1 MSMTEQKAMH
11 WYDGGRPIHAAH
23 PYVTAIQT
31 LDTPFAVV
39 SESGTPSVQ
48 IDGTAVFGRD
58 RPSQHA
64 KPMLAWVNA
73 LTPDQL
79 GDASFCRDY
88 GVRLPYV
95 VGAMANGIASTRM
108 VIATAR
114 GGMIGF
120 FGAAGLSTS
129 AIEAAIIEI
138 KSAVGDAPFGINL
151 IHSPQ
156 VPQQEHETVALLRK
170 HGVVNV
176 SASAYIKLTPAIV
189 AYRATGLSREHGE
202 VKIGH
207 RVLAKVS
214 RPEVALQFLNPA
226 PTAMLDDLRAQ
237 GIITQEQHALALIT
251 PMADDLTAEADS
263 GGHTDNRAAPVLI
276 PQLIALRDRIVAD
289 RDFVGMVRIGAAG
302 GLSSPAAIAAAFAA
316 GAAYVVTG
324 TINQA
329 CIEAGT
335 SEFVRDLL
343 STVGATDVT
352 MAPSSDMFEAGV
364 KVQVLKR
371 GTLFAMRA
379 NQLYTLYKSCGSID
393 DIDDK
398 TRANI
403 ERTIFQ
409 MPLEEVWQACVSFF
423 STRDPEELTR
433 ADKEPKHKMALI
445 FRWYLGL
452 SSRWAIT
459 GEPTRH
465 MDAQIWCGPAI
476 GAFND
481 WTNGSFLA
489 EPKNRDVVTVAV
501 NLMAGAA
508 ALTRAREMQRQGV
521 HPNLAATT
529 WTPRKVID
537 QNLRGQNVHKA

>member
-1 MSMTEQKAMH
+1 MTEHKTMR
-11 WYDGGRPIHAAH
+11 WYEGGHAIQATH

-39 SESGTPSVQ
+39 SDTGIPRVEV
-48 IDGTAVFGRD
+48 DGTAVFGRAQ
-58 RPSQHA
+58 PSTNA
-64 KPMLAWVNA
+64 KPILAWVNA

-79 GDASFCRDY
+79 GDATFCRDY
-88 GVRLPYV
+88 GVRIPYV
-95 VGAMANGIASTRM
+95 VGAMANGITSTTM
-108 VIATAR
+108 VIAAAR
-114 GGMIGF
+114 GGLLGF
-120 FGAAGLSTS
+120 FGAAGLSTPAIES
-129 AIEAAIIEI
+129 AIVEI
-138 KSAVGDAPFGINL
+138 KDAVGDAPFGINL

-170 HGVVNV
+170 HGVSNV
-176 SASAYIKLTPAIV
+176 SASAYIKITPAIV
-189 AYRATGLSREHGE
+189 AYRATGLTRENGE

-226 PTAMLDDLRAQ
+226 PVAVLDELLSQ
-237 GIITQEQHALALIT
+237 GEITQEQYELARIT
-251 PMADDLTAEADS
+251 PMADDITAEADS

-276 PQLIALRDRIVAD
+276 PQLIALRDDVVAK
-289 RDFVGMVRIGAAG
+289 RNFTGMVRVGAAG
-302 GLSSPAAIAAAFAA
+302 GLSSPPAIAAAFAA

-329 CIEAGT
+329 CVEAGT
-335 SEFVRDLL
+335 SQFVRELL
-343 STVGATDVT
+343 ATVDATDVT

-379 NQLYTLYKSCGSID
+379 NQLYTLYKSCNSID
-393 DIDDK
+393 DIAADTK
-398 TRANI
+398 ANI

-409 MPLEEVWQACVSFF
+409 KTLEEVWEACVSFF
-423 STRDPEELTR
+423 STRDPQEITR
-433 ADKEPKHKMALI
+433 ADKDPKHKMALI

-481 WTNGSFLA
+481 WTKGSFLA
-489 EPKNRDVVTVAV
+489 DPQNRDVVTVAV

-521 HPNLAATT
+521 HPNLASTT

-537 QNLRGQNVHKA
+537 HHVRGQNVHEA

>member
-1 MSMTEQKAMH
+1 MSMTEQKTMR
-11 WYDGGRPIHAAH
+11 WYDGGRTIHAAH
-23 PYVTAIQT
+23 PYVAAIQT

-39 SESGTPSVQ
+39 SDAGTPRVQ
-48 IDGTAVFGRD
+48 VEGIAIFGRD
-58 RPSQHA
+58 QPTQSA
-64 KPMLAWVNA
+64 KPILAWVNA

-79 GDASFCRDY
+79 GAASFCHDY
-88 GVRLPYV
+88 GVRVPYV
-95 VGAMANGIASTRM
+95 VGAMANGITSTAM
-108 VIATAR
+108 VIAIAR

-120 FGAAGLSTS
+120 FGAAGLSTP
-129 AIEAAIIEI
+129 AIESAIIEI
-138 KSAVGDAPFGINL
+138 KDAVGNAPFGINL

-156 VPQQEHETVALLRK
+156 VPQQEFETVALLRK

-189 AYRATGLSREHGE
+189 AYRATGLTRENGE
-202 VKIGH
+202 VKIRH

-226 PTAMLDDLRAQ
+226 PASMLDDLRAQ
-237 GIITQEQHALALIT
+237 GVITQTQHELALIT
-251 PMADDLTAEADS
+251 PMADDLTAEAYS

-276 PQLIALRDRIVAD
+276 PQLIALRDRVVAE
-289 RDFVGMVRIGAAG
+289 RDFTGMVRVGAAG

-335 SEFVRDLL
+335 SQFVRDLL
-343 STVGATDVT
+343 ATVDATDIT

-379 NQLYTLYKSCGSID
+379 NQLYTLYKSCSSID
-393 DIDDK
+393 EIADK

-409 MPLEEVWQACVSFF
+409 RPLEEVWQACVSFF
-423 STRDPEELTR
+423 STRDPQELTR
-433 ADKEPKHKMALI
+433 ADKDPKHKMALI

-481 WTNGSFLA
+481 WTKGSFLA
-489 EPKNRDVVTVAV
+489 DPKNRDVVTVAV

-508 ALTRAREMQRQGV
+508 ALIRSREMQRQGV
-521 HPNLAATT
+521 HPSLASTT
-529 WTPRKVID
+529 WTPRKVIA
-537 QNLRGQNVHKA
+537 QHLRGPNVQEA